1 MIIVV
6 FEWAKGSLID
16 FMSFRWMLDDQVVKA
31 HGKIFAQIHNSSR
44 LFSQ

>member
-6 FEWAKGSLID
+6 FEWAKGAQID
-16 FMSFRWMLDDQVVKA
+16 FMSFKWMLDDQIVKA
-31 HGKIFAQIHNSSR
+31 HGRIFAQIHNSSR